1 MNLKVLTLD
10 NDLTIY
16 NLIKGSSVIPDECV
30 YFLDTK
36 KGIDS
41 FIRNNDIH
49 VVIKEAEPDPLDEAS
64 FLQKLKAFDS
74 LLDVILVGKPL
85 NQGEML
91 DMVRKGATDYLTW
104 PLKEQDLKETL
115 IKIMNKRELR
125 KKTFQLETKL
135 EKKYSFHGMVGK
147 SPYMLEIFALIEK
160 TAPHFANA
168 LITGEPG
175 AGKKLAA
182 QALQRLSRTAKKRLV
197 VFRCVS
203 MPAGLFE
210 PELFG
215 YKKNYF
221 KEAKKDQKG
230 FLEMTDKGVLYLD
243 EISEMPLNFQ
253 AKLAL
258 FLEEGFVRPM
268 GGIDEKKVD
277 VKVIAS
283 STAGLREMVHNGG
296 FMNLLFQRLNELEIT
311 IPPLRKRTEDI
322 PLLVM
327 HFLKRL
333 NKKSGKNLKG
343 ISRNVQKFFQNY
355 EWPGNVRELKDVLEQ
370 AVENSKKEFI
380 DMSDLP
386 PYFQDTLGKS
396 KKIPFLR
403 REDLSTLNELEREYI
418 LYLLKVT
425 DNHMS
430 KTAKIMGISRSTLY
444 NKVKKYQIPH

>member
-1 MNLKVLTLD
+1 MHLKVLTLE

-16 NLIKGSSVIPDECV
+16 NLIKESSVVPDECV

-49 VVIKEAEPDPLDEAS
+49 VIIKEAEPDPLDEAS
-64 FLQKLKAFDS
+64 FLRKLKAFDS
-74 LLDVILVGKPL
+74 LLDVILVGTPL

-91 DMVRKGATDYLTW
+91 DMVRNGATDYLTR
-104 PLKEQDLKETL
+104 PLEEQALEETL
-115 IKIMNKRELR
+115 LKIKNKRELR
-125 KKTFQLETKL
+125 EKTYQLETKL

-160 TAPHFANA
+160 TAPHFTNA

-175 AGKKLAA
+175 VGKKLAA
-182 QALQRLSRTAKKRLV
+182 QALQKLSPAVKKRLV
-197 VFRCVS
+197 VFQCVS
-203 MPAGLFE
+203 MPVGLFE

-230 FLEMTDKGVLYLD
+230 FLERTDKGVLYLD
-243 EISEMPLNFQ
+243 EISEMPLHFQ

-258 FLEEGFVRPM
+258 FLEEGLVRPM

-277 VKVIAS
+277 VKVVAS
-283 STAGLREMVHNGG
+283 STADLREMMHNGG
-296 FMNLLFQRLNELEIT
+296 FMKTLFHRLNELEIT
-311 IPPLRKRTEDI
+311 LPPLRKRTEDI
-322 PLLVM
+322 PLLVR
-327 HFLKRL
+327 HFLKKL
-333 NKKSGKNLKG
+333 NKKTGKNVKG

-370 AVENSKKEFI
+370 AVETSKKEFI

-386 PYFQDTLGKS
+386 PYFQDMLGKA

-403 REDLSTLNELEREYI
+403 RQDLSTLEELEKEYI

-444 NKVKKYQIPH
+444 NKVEKYHILH

>member
-1 MNLKVLTLD
+1 MHLKVLTLE

-16 NLIKGSSVIPDECV
+16 NLIKESSVVPDECV

-49 VVIKEAEPDPLDEAS
+49 VIIKEAEPDPLDEAS
-64 FLQKLKAFDS
+64 FLRKLKAFDS
-74 LLDVILVGKPL
+74 LLDVILVGTPL

-91 DMVRKGATDYLTW
+91 DMVRNGATDYLTR
-104 PLKEQDLKETL
+104 PLEEQALEETL
-115 IKIMNKRELR
+115 LKIKNKRELR
-125 KKTFQLETKL
+125 EKTYQLETKL

-160 TAPHFANA
+160 TAPHFTNA

-175 AGKKLAA
+175 VGKKLAA
-182 QALQRLSRTAKKRLV
+182 QALQKLSPAVKKRLV
-197 VFRCVS
+197 VFQCVS
-203 MPAGLFE
+203 MPVGLFE

-230 FLEMTDKGVLYLD
+230 FLERTDKGVLYLD
-243 EISEMPLNFQ
+243 EISEMPLHFQ

-258 FLEEGFVRPM
+258 FLEEGLVRPM

-277 VKVIAS
+277 VKVVAS
-283 STAGLREMVHNGG
+283 STADLREMMHKGG
-296 FMNLLFQRLNELEIT
+296 FMKTLFHRLNELEIT

-322 PLLVM
+322 PFLVR

-333 NKKSGKNLKG
+333 NKKIGKNVKG

-370 AVENSKKEFI
+370 AVETSKKEFI

-386 PYFQDTLGKS
+386 PYFQDMLGKA

-403 REDLSTLNELEREYI
+403 RQDLSTLEELEKEYI

-444 NKVKKYQIPH
+444 NKVEKYHILH

>member
-1 MNLKVLTLD
+1 MNLNVLTLD

-16 NLIKGSSVIPDECV
+16 NLIKGSSLIPDECV

-49 VVIKEAEPDPLDEAS
+49 VLIKEAEPDPLDEAS
-64 FLQKLKAFDS
+64 FLQEIKAFDS
-74 LLDVILVGKPL
+74 LLDVILVGKPM
-85 NQGEML
+85 NQVEML
-91 DMVRKGATDYLTW
+91 DMVRKGATDYLTR
-104 PLKEQDLKETL
+104 PLKKQDLEETL
-115 IKIMNKRELR
+115 KKIKNKRALR

-135 EKKYSFHGMVGK
+135 ENKYSFHGMVGK
-147 SPYMLEIFALIEK
+147 NPFMLEMFALIEK
-160 TAPHFANA
+160 TAPHFSNA

-175 AGKKLAA
+175 VGKKLAA
-182 QALQRLSRTAKKRLV
+182 QVLQRLSPIAKKKLV
-197 VFRCVS
+197 VFNCIS
-203 MPAGLFE
+203 MPVGLFE

-221 KEAKKDQKG
+221 KGAKKDQKG
-230 FLEMTDKGVLYLD
+230 FLEIADKGVLYLD
-243 EISEMPLNFQ
+243 EISKMPLNFQ

-258 FLEEGFVRPM
+258 FLEEGVVRPL
-268 GGIDEKKVD
+268 GGVDEKKVD

-283 STAGLREMVHNGG
+283 STADLREMVQNNG
-296 FMNLLFQRLNELEIT
+296 FMKLLYQGLNELEIF

-322 PLLVM
+322 PLLVR
-327 HFLKRL
+327 HFLRRL
-333 NKKSGKNLKG
+333 KKKHRKNVKG
-343 ISRNVQKFFQNY
+343 ISRNAQKFFQLY
-355 EWPGNVRELKDVLEQ
+355 EWPGNVRELEDVLEQ
-370 AVENSKKEFI
+370 AVETSKKEYI
-380 DMSDLP
+380 DISDLP
-386 PYFQDTLGKS
+386 PYFQEAMEKP

-403 REDLSTLNELEREYI
+403 RKDLPTLNELEKEYI

-444 NKVKKYQIPH
+444 NKIRRYRIPH